1 MSDQSTTAD
10 HPTIPNHER
19 HLIGS
24 VLNRPGLFHEIAN
37 EVGPEHFTEGPA
49 RSTWAALASRA
60 ASGGVLDPLGLCQA
74 LETSGELAMVGGRD
88 AVLALAVEARE
99 NRSDPRG
106 ALAAVR
112 ESGERRMVGA
122 VLRRAIERIERT
134 PPGDLVDAV
143 VRELAQTRRPQGRAF
158 TAEECALAF
167 ISEAR
172 ASEKVGHATGLE
184 ALDRIVRGFRRGE
197 LVVIGARPHV
207 GKTLLCLQMAG
218 NMAGANAVEF
228 VSLEESPTSI
238 GKTLL
243 SQRLGI
249 DSDRLQG
256 SLSHDNADLFEA
268 RARKELGGLRLTVHD
283 VPSAKIGNIVQL
295 IRSVR
300 LKTGALVF
308 VVDNL
313 SLIRDPATAREGRVQ
328 ELASITRALKLA
340 AREADA
346 VVVVIAHLNR
356 EAEKAEKGKL
366 GLHHLRDSGSVEQD
380 ADVVVLLEADQG
392 DDQVKLV
399 NARVLKRR
407 GGRTGDTRLVL
418 DRSDLLFQEC
428 RQ

>member
-1 MSDQSTTAD
+1 MLD
-10 HPTIPNHER
+10 HER

-24 VLNRPGLFHEIAN
+24 VLNRPELYAEISN
-37 EVGPEHFTEGPA
+37 EVGPDHFTAGPA
-49 RSTWAALASRA
+49 RQAWAALASLA
-60 ASGGVLDPLGLCQA
+60 ASGGCLDSLGLCRA
-74 LETSGELAMVGGRD
+74 LEVSGELSGVGGRE
-88 AVLALAVEARE
+88 VVFQLAANARE
-99 NRSDPRG
+99 NRSDPKG
-106 ALAAVR
+106 ALAMVR

-134 PPGDLVDAV
+134 PPADLVEAV

-172 ASEKVGHATGLE
+172 ASERVGHATGLE

-207 GKTLLCLQMAG
+207 GKTLLCLQIAG

-228 VSLEESPTSI
+228 VSLEESHTSI

-283 VPSAKIGNIVQL
+283 VPSAKLGNIVQL

-328 ELASITRALKLA
+328 ELASITRTLKLA

-356 EAEKAEKGKL
+356 EAEKEGAEKL
-366 GLHHLRDSGSVEQD
+366 GLRHLRDSGAVEQD
-380 ADVVVLLEADQG
+380 ADVVVLLAADQG
-392 DDQVKLV
+392 NERGKLV

-407 GGRTGDTRLVL
+407 GGRTGDACLL
-418 DRSDLLFQEC
+418 LSRSDLLFQEW